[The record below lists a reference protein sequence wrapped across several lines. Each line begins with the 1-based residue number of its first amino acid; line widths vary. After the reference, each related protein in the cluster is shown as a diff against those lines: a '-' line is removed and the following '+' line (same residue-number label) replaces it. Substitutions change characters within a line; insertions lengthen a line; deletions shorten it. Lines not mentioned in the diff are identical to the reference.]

1 MLRKDQKTVEK
12 VEESTEINAAV
23 RSKKTT
29 ATKKKKG
36 KNHETSRRLRN
47 IAFALIVVLLL
58 GVITSLITF
67 QFFPEMT
74 FLDAPRRVISYVMKP
89 VQEAFSSGTGW
100 FFDYVRRV
108 KIRNN
113 IEYEYE
119 QLYEK
124 YDELLS
130 QVMLV
135 DELQTQVNEYQDLL
149 SEMQTHSQFD
159 GIAARVIGSDSTNY
173 FASFTI
179 NVGTNH
185 GVDNYMAVVKSGGLV
200 GYTYDVTE
208 TTAKVQA
215 IISSETSISAL
226 ISSSRY
232 QGTVT
237 GTLGIDGEPMCRMY
251 YLNVEHLPRQGD
263 VVVTSGVG
271 VEFPKG
277 IPIGTVR
284 ESTRGLDAG
293 KSYVVVEPYVDFERI
308 ENVIVYR
315 YQPSYAEEAEVRE
328 DDAER
333 DYDRLPTAR
342 PVPTF
347 AASGNLAFNVGDTT
361 PTPTVE
367 APLEETP
374 EPDKVVNEAEPES
387 SDTPTVDPNATE
399 LPPNL
404 SYDDVPGTPTPDPTP
419 SPTPSPSPTPTF
431 SIHDMTV
438 EEDD

>member
-1 MLRKDQKTVEK
+1 MPRNEKNTVD
-12 VEESTEINAAV
+12 ESVKALERAKKKQR
-23 RSKKTT
+23 RSKDKEG
-29 ATKKKKG
+29 KK
-36 KNHETSRRLRN
+36 KNHETGRGLRN
-47 IAFALIVVLLL
+47 AAFALIVLVLLAT
-58 GVITSLITF
+58 ITSLITF
-67 QFFPEMT
+67 QFFPEMK
-74 FLDAPRRVISYVMKP
+74 FLDIPRRAISYVMKP

-135 DELQTQVNEYQDLL
+135 DELQTQINEYQELL

-173 FASFTI
+173 FSSFTI
-179 NVGTNH
+179 NVGTDH
-185 GVDNYMAVVKSGGLV
+185 GVDNYMAVVKAGGLV

-208 TTAKVQA
+208 TTAKVQS

-251 YLNVEHLPRQGD
+251 YLNVDHLPRQGD
-263 VVVTSGVG
+263 IVVTSGVG

-315 YQPSYAEEAEVRE
+315 YQPSYAEKAEIRE
-328 DDAER
+328 DDEKR
-333 DYDRLPTAR
+333 EFDELPTAR

-347 AASGNLAFNVGDTT
+347 ASGAGFDFASGEATPAPTLEVTT
-361 PTPTVE
+361 P
-367 APLEETP
+367 
-374 EPDKVVNEAEPES
+374 
-387 SDTPTVDPNATE
+387 DTPAPSANTE
-399 LPPNL
+399 MTPVPSDETFRTEDENTPAPNL
-404 SYDDVPGTPTPDPTP
+404 SYEDVPGTPTPTPTATPTP
-419 SPTPSPSPTPTF
+419 SPTPTPTF

-438 EEDD
+438 EED

>member
-1 MLRKDQKTVEK
+1 MLRKDKKAVEK
-12 VEESTEINAAV
+12 VEESKVDTEAL
-23 RSKKTT
+23 RDKKKTE
-29 ATKKKKG
+29 TKKKKG
-36 KNHETSRRLRN
+36 KNHETGRRLRN

-58 GVITSLITF
+58 GIITSLITF

-74 FLDAPRRVISYVMKP
+74 FLDIPRRAISYVMKP
-89 VQEAFSSGTGW
+89 VQEVFSSGTGW

-130 QVMLV
+130 QVMLI
-135 DELQTQVNEYQDLL
+135 DEMQTQINEYQDLL

-173 FASFTI
+173 FSSFTI
-179 NVGTNH
+179 NVGTKH

-208 TTAKVQA
+208 TTAKVQS

-328 DDAER
+328 DDEER
-333 DYDRLPTAR
+333 EYDQLPTAR

-347 AASGNLAFNVGDTT
+347 ASSADFSFNAGDTT

-367 APLEETP
+367 APTEETP
-374 EPDKVVNEAEPES
+374 VPDTSNVTEPES
-387 SDTPTVDPNATE
+387 SVTPTLDPNATAT
-399 LPPNL
+399 PANL
-404 SYDDVPGTPTPDPTP
+404 SYDDVPGTPTPEPTP
-419 SPTPSPSPTPTF
+419 SPTPSPSPTPTY

>member
-1 MLRKDQKTVEK
+1 MLRKGDKASAKAVHQETEEDIVHSKPKT
-12 VEESTEINAAV
+12 
-23 RSKKTT
+23 
-29 ATKKKKG
+29 KKKG
-36 KNHETSRRLRN
+36 KKRN
-47 IAFALIVVLLL
+47 YESGRKFKNFAFALIVIVMLV
-58 GVITSLITF
+58 VIASLVTY
-67 QFFPEMT
+67 QFFPE
-74 FLDAPRRVISYVMKP
+74 FKILDVPRKAISYVMKP

-173 FASFTI
+173 FSSFTI
-179 NVGTNH
+179 NVGTKH

-208 TTAKVQA
+208 TTAKVQS
-215 IISSETSISAL
+215 IVSSETSISAL

-232 QGTVT
+232 QGTIT

-251 YLNVEHLPRQGD
+251 YLNVDHLPRQGD
-263 VVVTSGVG
+263 IVVTSGVG

-315 YQPSYAEEAEVRE
+315 YQPSYAEQAEVRE
-328 DDAER
+328 DDEVR
-333 DYDRLPTAR
+333 EYDKLPTAR

-347 AASGNLAFNVGDTT
+347 AASGQLAFNQGNVTAT
-361 PTPTVE
+361 PAAAAT
-367 APLEETP
+367 
-374 EPDKVVNEAEPES
+374 
-387 SDTPTVDPNATE
+387 DTPAPAAQITPAPAAPE
-399 LPPNL
+399 GEGQQLPPNL
-404 SYDDVPGTPTPDPTP
+404 SYEDVPGTPTPPPTP
-419 SPTPSPSPTPTF
+419 TPTPSPSPTPTY

-438 EEDD
+438 EED

>member
-1 MLRKDQKTVEK
+1 MPRKNENPA
-12 VEESTEINAAV
+12 EELAKEAL
-23 RSKKTT
+23 
-29 ATKKKKG
+29 KKKKREEKKANAKKSKNNETG
-36 KNHETSRRLRN
+36 KKLKNV
-47 IAFALIVVLLL
+47 AFALIVVLML
-58 GVITSLITF
+58 GIITSLITF
-67 QFFPEMT
+67 QFFPEMK
-74 FLDAPRRVISYVMKP
+74 FLDLPRRAISYVMKP
-89 VQEAFSSGTGW
+89 VQEVFSSGTGW

-135 DELQTQVNEYQDLL
+135 DELQTQINEYQDLM

-173 FASFTI
+173 FSSFTI
-179 NVGTNH
+179 NVGTDH

-208 TTAKVQA
+208 TTAKVQS

-251 YLNVEHLPRQGD
+251 YLNIDHLPRQGD

-328 DDAER
+328 DDEER
-333 DYDRLPTAR
+333 EFDQLPTAR

-347 AASGNLAFNVGDTT
+347 AASGELAFNAGDAT
-361 PTPTVE
+361 PTPTIIPDDAQTPVPE
-367 APLEETP
+367 TQDDTAVAPSASPET
-374 EPDKVVNEAEPES
+374 
-387 SDTPTVDPNATE
+387 NADGTTMA
-399 LPPNL
+399 PNL
-404 SYDDVPGTPTPDPTP
+404 SYEDIPGTPTPPPTPTPTP
-419 SPTPSPSPTPTF
+419 SPTPTPTF

-438 EEDD
+438 EED

>member
-1 MLRKDQKTVEK
+1 MPRKNENPA
-12 VEESTEINAAV
+12 EELAKEAL
-23 RSKKTT
+23 
-29 ATKKKKG
+29 KKKKREEKKAGAKRKNKNSETG
-36 KNHETSRRLRN
+36 KKLRN
-47 IAFALIVVLLL
+47 VAFALIVVLML
-58 GVITSLITF
+58 GIITSLITF
-67 QFFPEMT
+67 QFFPEMQ
-74 FLDAPRRVISYVMKP
+74 FLDIPRLAISYVMKP

-130 QVMLV
+130 QVMLI
-135 DELQTQVNEYQDLL
+135 DELQIQINEYQDLL

-173 FASFTI
+173 FSSFTI
-179 NVGTNH
+179 NVGTDH
-185 GVDNYMAVVKSGGLV
+185 GVENYMAVVKSGGLV
-200 GYTYDVTE
+200 GYTYDVTD
-208 TTAKVQA
+208 TTAKVQS

-251 YLNVEHLPRQGD
+251 YLNIDHLPRQGD

-328 DDAER
+328 DDEER
-333 DYDRLPTAR
+333 EFDKLPTAR

-347 AASGNLAFNVGDTT
+347 AASGELAFNAGEIT
-361 PTPTVE
+361 PTPTVAADDE
-367 APLEETP
+367 AAPVTQTPSVEENETP
-374 EPDKVVNEAEPES
+374 SPEMPDDGS
-387 SDTPTVDPNATE
+387 T

-404 SYDDVPGTPTPDPTP
+404 SYEDIPGTPTPPPTP
-419 SPTPSPSPTPTF
+419 TPTPSPSPTPTF

-438 EEDD
+438 EED

>member
-1 MLRKDQKTVEK
+1 MLRKEKKSIEK
-12 VEESTEINAAV
+12 VEASQEKV
-23 RSKKTT
+23 RKFQASDKSEG
-29 ATKKKKG
+29 KKKKAKSPEKG
-36 KNHETSRRLRN
+36 RALRN
-47 IAFALIVVLLL
+47 TAFALIVVLLL
-58 GVITSLITF
+58 GTITCLITF
-67 QFFPEMT
+67 QFFPELKI
-74 FLDAPRRVISYVMKP
+74 LDVPRRAISYVMKP
-89 VQEAFSSGTGW
+89 VQEVFSSGTGW

-135 DELQTQVNEYQDLL
+135 DELQTQINEYQDLL

-159 GIAARVIGSDSTNY
+159 GVAARVIGSDSTNY
-173 FASFTI
+173 FSSFTI
-179 NVGTNH
+179 NVGTDN

-200 GYTYDVTE
+200 GYTYDVTA
-208 TTAKVQA
+208 TTAKVQSV
-215 IISSETSISAL
+215 ISSETSISAL

-251 YLNVEHLPRQGD
+251 YLNIDHLPRQGD

-315 YQPSYAEEAEVRE
+315 YRPSYAEVAEVRE
-328 DDAER
+328 DDEER
-333 DYDRLPTAR
+333 EYDKLPTAR

-347 AASGNLAFNVGDTT
+347 ASNAGLNFNVGEVT
-361 PTPTVE
+361 PTPE
-367 APLEETP
+367 AELPAEDTPAPETP
-374 EPDKVVNEAEPES
+374 DAIVPDAVVEPDEEAE
-387 SDTPTVDPNATE
+387 NATE
-399 LPPNL
+399 MPPNL
-404 SYDDVPGTPTPDPTP
+404 SYEDVPGTPTPPPTP
-419 SPTPSPSPTPTF
+419 TPTPSPSPTPTF

>member
-1 MLRKDQKTVEK
+1 MPRKEK
-12 VEESTEINAAV
+12 SAVDESVKALERAE
-23 RSKKTT
+23 KKREK
-29 ATKKKKG
+29 AKRDGEKKKK
-36 KNHETSRRLRN
+36 KSHESGRKLRN

-58 GVITSLITF
+58 GIITSLITF
-67 QFFPEMT
+67 QFFPEMQ
-74 FLDAPRRVISYVMKP
+74 FLDIPRRAISYVMKP
-89 VQEAFSSGTGW
+89 VQEVFSSGTGW

-135 DELQTQVNEYQDLL
+135 DELQTQINEYQELL

-173 FASFTI
+173 FSSFTI
-179 NVGTNH
+179 NVGTDH
-185 GVDNYMAVVKSGGLV
+185 GVDNYMAVVKAGGLV

-208 TTAKVQA
+208 TTAKVQSV
-215 IISSETSISAL
+215 ISSETSISAL

-232 QGTVT
+232 QGAVT
-237 GTLGIDGEPMCRMY
+237 GTLGIDGTPMCRMY
-251 YLNVEHLPRQGD
+251 YLNVDHLPRQGD
-263 VVVTSGVG
+263 IVVTSGVG

-315 YQPSYAEEAEVRE
+315 YQPSYAEKAEVRE
-328 DDAER
+328 DDVKREF
-333 DYDRLPTAR
+333 DQLPTAR

-347 AASGNLAFNVGDTT
+347 GVSGGMSFSTGDVT
-361 PTPTVE
+361 PTPTADPAAQTLDPSAVTE
-367 APLEETP
+367 
-374 EPDKVVNEAEPES
+374 NESVPS
-387 SDTPTVDPNATE
+387 VDPDHIDATDGTT
-399 LPPNL
+399 PAPNL
-404 SYDDVPGTPTPDPTP
+404 SYEDVPGTPTPVPTP
-419 SPTPSPSPTPTF
+419 TPTSTPSPTPTF

-438 EEDD
+438 EED

>member
-1 MLRKDQKTVEK
+1 MFRK
-12 VEESTEINAAV
+12 N
-23 RSKKTT
+23 KKT
-29 ATKKKKG
+29 AESEPLNKDEAARKPDKAGKKKRKKTKKHDTG
-36 KNHETSRRLRN
+36 RRIRN

-58 GVITSLITF
+58 GTITTLITF
-67 QFFPEMT
+67 QFFPYLKI
-74 FLDAPRRVISYVMKP
+74 LDLPRRAISYVMRP

-100 FFDYVRRV
+100 FFDYVRRL

-135 DELQTQVNEYQDLL
+135 DELQTQLNEYQDLL

-173 FASFTI
+173 FSSFTI
-179 NVGTNH
+179 NVGTNN

-208 TTAKVQA
+208 TTAKVQS

-232 QGTVT
+232 QGAVT

-251 YLNVEHLPRQGD
+251 YLNLDHLPRQGD
-263 VVVTSGVG
+263 IVVTSGVG

-328 DDAER
+328 DDALPV
-333 DYDRLPTAR
+333 YDKLPTAR

-347 AASGNLAFNVGDTT
+347 AASGELAFNAGEVT
-361 PTPTVE
+361 PVPTEEIPGV
-367 APLEETP
+367 ETP
-374 EPDKVVNEAEPES
+374 VPGEDQPQTSDEPVLTPAVTSA
-387 SDTPTVDPNATE
+387 DTP

-404 SYDDVPGTPTPDPTP
+404 SYDDVPGTPTPPPTPTPTP
-419 SPTPSPSPTPTF
+419 SPTPTATF
-431 SIHDMTV
+431 SIYNMTV
-438 EEDD
+438 EED

>member
-1 MLRKDQKTVEK
+1 MSRKSKNPAADLAKEALKKEK
-12 VEESTEINAAV
+12 RE
-23 RSKKTT
+23 SKKSEG
-29 ATKKKKG
+29 KKKQ
-36 KNHETSRRLRN
+36 KNHEAGRRIRN

-58 GVITSLITF
+58 GIIASLITF
-67 QFFPEMT
+67 QFFPEMK
-74 FLDAPRRVISYVMKP
+74 FLDIPRRAISYVMKP

-135 DELQTQVNEYQDLL
+135 DELQTQINEYQDLL

-173 FASFTI
+173 FSSFTI

-208 TTAKVQA
+208 TTAKVQS

-251 YLNVEHLPRQGD
+251 YLNIDHMPRQGD
-263 VVVTSGVG
+263 IVVTSGVG

-293 KSYVVVEPYVDFERI
+293 KSYVVVEPYVDFERV

-328 DDAER
+328 DDVVREF
-333 DYDRLPTAR
+333 DQLPTAR

-347 AASGNLAFNVGDTT
+347 AASGEFAFNAGEVT
-361 PTPTVE
+361 PTPSIV
-367 APLEETP
+367 P
-374 EPDKVVNEAEPES
+374 EVT
-387 SDTPTVDPNATE
+387 DTPTPEDGEDVVHDPASALDEGEEPGETM
-399 LPPNL
+399 PPNL
-404 SYDDVPGTPTPDPTP
+404 SYEDVPGTATPVPTPTPTP
-419 SPTPSPSPTPTF
+419 TPSPTPTF
-431 SIHDMTV
+431 SIDDVTV
-438 EEDD
+438 EED

>member
-1 MLRKDQKTVEK
+1 MPRKEK
-12 VEESTEINAAV
+12 SAVDESVKALERAE
-23 RSKKTT
+23 KKREK
-29 ATKKKKG
+29 AKRDGDKKKRKS
-36 KNHETSRRLRN
+36 HESGRKLRN

-58 GVITSLITF
+58 GIITSLITF
-67 QFFPEMT
+67 QFFPEMQ
-74 FLDAPRRVISYVMKP
+74 FLDIPRRAISYVMKP
-89 VQEAFSSGTGW
+89 VQEVFSSGTGW

-135 DELQTQVNEYQDLL
+135 DELQTQINEYQELL

-173 FASFTI
+173 FSSFTI
-179 NVGTNH
+179 NVGTDH
-185 GVDNYMAVVKSGGLV
+185 GVDNYMAVVKAGGLV

-208 TTAKVQA
+208 TTAKVQSV
-215 IISSETSISAL
+215 ISSETSISAL

-232 QGTVT
+232 QGAVT
-237 GTLGIDGEPMCRMY
+237 GTLGIDGTPMCRMY
-251 YLNVEHLPRQGD
+251 YLNVDHLPRQGD

-315 YQPSYAEEAEVRE
+315 YQPSYAEKAEVRE
-328 DDAER
+328 DDVKREF
-333 DYDRLPTAR
+333 DQLPTAR

-347 AASGNLAFNVGDTT
+347 GVSGGMTFGSGTIT
-361 PTPTVE
+361 PTPAVDPVVT
-367 APLEETP
+367 ETP
-374 EPDKVVNEAEPES
+374 VSPLDETTPSPSVEPEGNGEA
-387 SDTPTVDPNATE
+387 DGTTPA
-399 LPPNL
+399 PNL
-404 SYDDVPGTPTPDPTP
+404 SYEDVPGTPTPPPTPTPTP
-419 SPTPSPSPTPTF
+419 SPTPTPTF

-438 EEDD
+438 EED

>member
-1 MLRKDQKTVEK
+1 MLRNDKKSANKAEVSQEK
-12 VEESTEINAAV
+12 ARKVQNAKKPEV
-23 RSKKTT
+23 R
-29 ATKKKKG
+29 KKG
-36 KNHETSRRLRN
+36 KNPETGKKLRN
-47 IAFALIVVLLL
+47 IVFAFIVVLLL
-58 GVITSLITF
+58 GVITCLITF
-67 QFFPEMT
+67 QFFPEMKI
-74 FLDAPRRVISYVMKP
+74 LDVPRRAISYVMKP

-100 FFDYVRRV
+100 FFDYVRRL

-135 DELQTQVNEYQDLL
+135 DELQVQINEYQDLL
-149 SEMQTHSQFD
+149 NEMQTHSQFD
-159 GIAARVIGSDSTNY
+159 GVAARVIGSDSTNY
-173 FASFTI
+173 FSSFTI
-179 NVGTNH
+179 NVGTNQ

-251 YLNVEHLPRQGD
+251 YLNVNHLPRQGD
-263 VVVTSGVG
+263 IVVTSGVG

-315 YQPSYAEEAEVRE
+315 YQPSYAEVAEVRE
-328 DDAER
+328 DDEER
-333 DYDRLPTAR
+333 EFDQMPTAR

-347 AASGNLAFNVGDTT
+347 ASNAGLEFNVGEAT
-361 PTPTVE
+361 PTPDVE
-367 APLEETP
+367 PAVEETP
-374 EPDKVVNEAEPES
+374 VPEDVAVPVVSQSPEEGAM
-387 SDTPTVDPNATE
+387 DATQM
-399 LPPNL
+399 PPNL
-404 SYDDVPGTPTPDPTP
+404 SYEDIPGTPTPVPTP
-419 SPTPSPSPTPTF
+419 TPTPSPSPTPTF

>member
-1 MLRKDQKTVEK
+1 MLRKEKKPVDKAAESQETTRKFLAAEKTDH
-12 VEESTEINAAV
+12 
-23 RSKKTT
+23 
-29 ATKKKKG
+29 KKKQ
-36 KNHETSRRLRN
+36 KNREKSRALRN
-47 IAFALIVVLLL
+47 VAFALIVVLLL
-58 GVITSLITF
+58 GIITCLITF
-67 QFFPEMT
+67 QFFPEIKV
-74 FLDAPRRVISYVMKP
+74 LDVPRRAISYVMKP

-100 FFDYVRRV
+100 FFDYVRRI

-135 DELQTQVNEYQDLL
+135 DELQTQINEYQDLL

-173 FASFTI
+173 FSSFTI

-232 QGTVT
+232 QGTIT

-251 YLNVEHLPRQGD
+251 YLNIDHLPRQGD

-315 YQPSYAEEAEVRE
+315 YQPSYAEAAEVRE
-328 DDAER
+328 DDEER
-333 DYDRLPTAR
+333 EYDQLPTAR

-347 AASGNLAFNVGDTT
+347 ASNAGLEFNAGEVT
-361 PTPTVE
+361 PTPSAE
-367 APLEETP
+367 AATEETP
-374 EPDKVVNEAEPES
+374 SPEDETPAASDAPAVPDDKQA
-387 SDTPTVDPNATE
+387 NATE
-399 LPPNL
+399 MPPNL
-404 SYDDVPGTPTPDPTP
+404 SYEDVPGTPTPVPTP
-419 SPTPSPSPTPTF
+419 TPTPSPSPTPTF

>member
-1 MLRKDQKTVEK
+1 MLRKGDKARANDI
-12 VEESTEINAAV
+12 EETEG
-23 RSKKTT
+23 RTMHSKPNT
-29 ATKKKKG
+29 KKKG
-36 KNHETSRRLRN
+36 KKSKHETGKKLKN
-47 IAFALIVVLLL
+47 FAFALIVIMMLT
-58 GVITSLITF
+58 IIASLITY
-67 QFFPEMT
+67 QFFPE
-74 FLDAPRRVISYVMKP
+74 FKILDVPRRAVSFVMKP

-173 FASFTI
+173 FSSFTI
-179 NVGTNH
+179 NVGTKH

-208 TTAKVQA
+208 TTAKVQS
-215 IISSETSISAL
+215 IVSSETSISAL

-232 QGTVT
+232 QGTIT

-251 YLNVEHLPRQGD
+251 YLNVDHLPRQGD
-263 VVVTSGVG
+263 IVVTSGVG

-315 YQPSYAEEAEVRE
+315 YQPSYAEQAEVRE
-328 DDAER
+328 DDEVR
-333 DYDRLPTAR
+333 EYDKLPTAR

-347 AASGNLAFNVGDTT
+347 AASGQLAFNQGNTTATPAPQATQT
-361 PTPTVE
+361 PTPTE
-367 APLEETP
+367 KATAKPATKGEDKGQTP
-374 EPDKVVNEAEPES
+374 
-387 SDTPTVDPNATE
+387 
-399 LPPNL
+399 PPNL
-404 SYDDVPGTPTPDPTP
+404 SYEDVPGTPTPQPTP
-419 SPTPSPSPTPTF
+419 TPTPSPSPTPTY

-438 EEDD
+438 EED